1 MESMQMLSQTIVLL
15 TSLAQV
21 VTPQAGIV
29 TESATEPL
37 QEAGWIVSVD
47 DTLLVDGP
55 TVATAAM
62 GLSTGFAET
71 DGYERE
77 AMFGTAW
84 LDVDG
89 NGCDTRN
96 DILQRDF
103 AEVTLDGD
111 CTVTEGVFHD
121 PFTATTI
128 DFVRGVGTSNEVQ
141 VDHIIPLKAAWNGGA
156 DQWSQDTRVEFANDP
171 VNLWASEGRQNSSK
185 GDRLADEFMPES
197 EAFHCQYAAQ
207 QVWVLTEYSLAISP
221 ATQAA
226 LTEVLE
232 GCVLPETATTAPTEE
247 PKPEPTE
254 TGADETP
261 AEVTPEDAGTED
273 LTASTSQNLPTWM
286 IVAAVLIA
294 MTLAATSLQAA
305 RARSKQRP

>member
-1 MESMQMLSQTIVLL
+1 MLSQTLVLL

-21 VTPQAGIV
+21 VTPQAGII

-37 QEAGWIVSVD
+37 QEAGWIVNVEG
-47 DTLLVDGP
+47 TMLVDGP

-156 DQWSQDTRVEFANDP
+156 DQWDQDTRVEFANDP

-207 QVWVLTEYSLAISP
+207 QVWVLTEYSLAVTP
-221 ATQAA
+221 DTQAA
-226 LTEVLE
+226 LTDTLA
-232 GCVLPETATTAPTEE
+232 GCILPESATTTPTEE
-247 PKPEPTE
+247 TAQPTE
-254 TGADETP
+254 AP
-261 AEVTPEDAGTED
+261 AESATEPAAEQNTVDAETVAE
-273 LTASTSQNLPTWM
+273 TTSQTVPTWM
-286 IVAAVLIA
+286 VTAVVIA
-294 MTLAATSLQAA
+294 LMLTAGAVIA
-305 RARSKQRP
+305 RARKTTL